1 MTASGTWVTS
11 AVKTLFSWSV
21 VTNSSQLPVELIYG
35 WCRLLHPQYQ
45 QLFFK
50 YILLNSSKCLGS
62 VHFRHRPYVSGDF
75 LIRNIFFQ
83 DSASVHTYSEYPA
96 YESPNFWIRSPE
108 WKFLNTLWIR
118 NRMVAKSGYF
128 LSNDVTRSSPV
139 LYRECLR
146 RCRVY
151 SFFASW
157 TRVSSFITWVQLN
170 QE

>member
-11 AVKTLFSWSV
+11 AVKTLFSGSV

-50 YILLNSSKCLGS
+50 FILLNSSKCLGS

-118 NRMVAKSGYF
+118 IRMVARSGYF
-128 LSNDVTRSSPV
+128 
-139 LYRECLR
+139 
-146 RCRVY
+146 VY
-151 SFFASW
+151 PMTSQDRAQFFI
-157 TRVSSFITWVQLN
+157 VNV
-170 QE
+170 